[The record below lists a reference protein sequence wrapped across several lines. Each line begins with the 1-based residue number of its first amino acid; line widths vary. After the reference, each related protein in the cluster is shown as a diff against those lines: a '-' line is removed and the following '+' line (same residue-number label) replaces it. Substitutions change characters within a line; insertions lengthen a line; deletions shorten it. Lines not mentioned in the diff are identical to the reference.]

1 MSREVRRPADEY
13 TFAFNGLTEGDMTTK
28 SISITQS
35 ISQRMMA
42 GLVCLFIGSSMV
54 FTIGLSQV
62 SAVHNAAHD
71 TRHAIGFPC
80 H

>member
-1 MSREVRRPADEY
+1 VKQYRFISI
-13 TFAFNGLTEGDMTTK
+13 GLTEGDMTTK
-28 SISITQS
+28 TISASTG
-35 ISQRMMA
+35 ISARVKS
-42 GLVCLFIGSSMV
+42 GLVCLFTGSAMILMV
-54 FTIGLSQV
+54 GLSHI

>member
-1 MSREVRRPADEY
+1 MSYDY
-13 TFAFNGLTEGDMTTK
+13 FFNGLTEGDMTTK
-28 SISITQS
+28 TIS
-35 ISQRMMA
+35 ISQSLSQRAIA
-42 GLVCLFIGSSMV
+42 GLVCLFIGGGMI